1 MTEAYRAHL
10 RAILDQI
17 RAEALASDV
26 AGSIH
31 DALGSGA
38 APSG

>member
-1 MTEAYRAHL
+1 MPH
-10 RAILDQI
+10 LDQI

-31 DALGSGA
+31 DPEAKSGE
-38 APSG
+38 APAGNP